1 MDWIKSQ
8 IPFMHPKTKVHT
20 FRFWVDRV
28 HDCLDGKNLLEK
40 VEEDVDE
47 GVQSET
53 EGSETV
59 PFLGKDQTKEDES
72 AADNLQFEELTEE
85 DYLDVMELR
94 LGGSYLQE
102 MKDLRSQNWDLEYI
116 EQHFLAKDFER
127 EKEAMRKAAIL
138 EMTSKVERVIE
149 MSRARQ
155 KELWGV
161 SIGYNLS
168 SEHGLQLL
176 LGTVEPGSPAWKSG
190 LRSGDTIVTVN
201 DWTITLMDKPEVA
214 LHLFQASA
222 NTVRLGL
229 ISGTEDM
236 TALGVHVY

>member
-8 IPFMHPKTKVHT
+8 IPFMHPKTKMHT

-28 HDCLDGKNLLEK
+28 HAC
-40 VEEDVDE
+40 
-47 GVQSET
+47 
-53 EGSETV
+53 
-59 PFLGKDQTKEDES
+59 
-72 AADNLQFEELTEE
+72 
-85 DYLDVMELR
+85 LDVMELR

-116 EQHFLAKDFER
+116 EQYFLAKDLER
-127 EKEAMRKAAIL
+127 EQEAMRKAAIT
-138 EMTSKVERVIE
+138 EMANKVERVIE
-149 MSRARQ
+149 MNRTRQ

-168 SEHGLQLL
+168 ADHGLQLV
-176 LGTVEPGSPAWKSG
+176 LGTVEPNSPAWKAG

-229 ISGTEDM
+229 ISGAENM
-236 TALGVHVY
+236 TALGVQVY